1 MKAKLPKSILKRPPA
16 DEDRLLQ
23 VIEGKMQK
31 MHEGMER
38 ISYPGCTEHGNA
50 HSLDVELR
58 HLPSRHKRCRDFPA
72 FFSTLELCGG

>member
-1 MKAKLPKSILKRPPA
+1 MKAKLPKSILKRPAA

-38 ISYPGCTEHGNA
+38 ISYPGQDALSMETHTA
-50 HSLDVELR
+50 WM
-58 HLPSRHKRCRDFPA
+58 
-72 FFSTLELCGG
+72 

>member
-38 ISYPGCTEHGNA
+38 ISYPGQGALSMETHTA
-50 HSLDVELR
+50 WM
-58 HLPSRHKRCRDFPA
+58 
-72 FFSTLELCGG
+72 

>member
-38 ISYPGCTEHGNA
+38 ISYPGQDALSMETHIA
-50 HSLDVELR
+50 WM
-58 HLPSRHKRCRDFPA
+58 
-72 FFSTLELCGG
+72 